1 MTTYIKIIDKTG
13 KQLVQDENP
22 LEENPLN
29 IISKKI
35 ELGELIV
42 DNFTSTF
49 NANTGICET
58 TMYLRDTTPKI
69 NMQYYKHKSELL
81 TQRIEKK
88 KTKKSDKLNCHQCEH
103 HNYDSFFGSYDEGEI
118 CEKGHELHPDECD
131 DFKEV

>member
-49 NANTGICET
+49 NAN
-58 TMYLRDTTPKI
+58 
-69 NMQYYKHKSELL
+69 
-81 TQRIEKK
+81 
-88 KTKKSDKLNCHQCEH
+88 
-103 HNYDSFFGSYDEGEI
+103 
-118 CEKGHELHPDECD
+118 
-131 DFKEV
+131 